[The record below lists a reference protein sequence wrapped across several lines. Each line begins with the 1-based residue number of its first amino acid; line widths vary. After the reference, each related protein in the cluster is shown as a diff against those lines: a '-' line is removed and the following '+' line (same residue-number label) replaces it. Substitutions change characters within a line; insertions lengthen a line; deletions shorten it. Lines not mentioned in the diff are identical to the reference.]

1 MFLMTVDPEDYQN
14 PEMEIW
20 LLAYLYYHQRDQS
33 VVARELL
40 ENMPPSLLKTLPK
53 QIHLDYMV
61 TRFMRAGYFKET
73 VGTHR
78 AGSNYHLL
86 ITDFGIM
93 ELRKQLSPLFKIAKD
108 ESQLSTIIDESV
120 GDEEL
125 RKSIK
130 DFFVKNS
137 GCNGDEFDA
146 RLHEFTDLLG
156 RESVIWIFKLV
167 LASSE
172 KNS

>member
-1 MFLMTVDPEDYQN
+1 MTIDPVDYKN

-20 LLAYLYYHQRDQS
+20 LLAYLYYHRRDQS

-40 ENMPPSLLKTLPK
+40 EKMPQSLLKTLPT
-53 QIHLDYMV
+53 QTHLDYMV
-61 TRFMRAGYFKET
+61 TRFIRAGYLKET
-73 VGTHR
+73 VGIHR

-93 ELRKQLSPLFKIAKD
+93 ELRKQLFPIFQITKD
-108 ESQLSTIIDESV
+108 ESQLSAMIDESV

-130 DFFVKNS
+130 DFFMKNS

-156 RESVIWIFKLV
+156 EESVIWIFKLI

-172 KNS
+172 KR

>member
-1 MFLMTVDPEDYQN
+1 MFLLSIDPTEYQN
-14 PEMEIW
+14 PEIEIW
-20 LLAYLYYHQRDQS
+20 LLTYLYYHRRDQS
-33 VVARELL
+33 VVSRELL
-40 ENMPPSLLKTLPK
+40 ENIPQSLLKNLPK
-53 QIHLDYMV
+53 QDHLHYMV
-61 TRFMRAGYFKET
+61 TRFIRAGYFKEA

-93 ELRKQLSPLFKIAKD
+93 EFRKQLSPLFQITKD
-108 ESQLSTIIDESV
+108 ESQLSSIVDESI
-120 GDEEL
+120 GDVEL

-130 DFFVKNS
+130 DFFIKNN
-137 GCNGDEFDA
+137 GCNEDEFDS

-156 RESVIWIFKLV
+156 KESVIWIFKLI

-172 KNS
+172 KR

>member
-1 MFLMTVDPEDYQN
+1 MTIDPKDYQN

-20 LLAYLYYHQRDQS
+20 LLTYLYYHRRDQS
-33 VVARELL
+33 VVVRELL
-40 ENMPPSLLKTLPK
+40 ENIPQSLLKTLPK
-53 QIHLDYMV
+53 QTHLDYMI
-61 TRFMRAGYFKET
+61 TRFIRAGYFKET

-93 ELRKQLSPLFKIAKD
+93 ELRRQLSPLFKIAKD
-108 ESQLSTIIDESV
+108 KSQLSIIIDESV

-125 RKSIK
+125 RKLIK

-137 GCNGDEFDA
+137 GCNEDEFDA

-156 RESVIWIFKLV
+156 QYSVMWIFKLI

>member
-1 MFLMTVDPEDYQN
+1 MTTDPIDYQN

-20 LLAYLYYHQRDQS
+20 LLTYIYYHRRDQS

-40 ENMPPSLLKTLPK
+40 ENMPQSLRKTLPK
-53 QIHLDYMV
+53 QTHLDNMV
-61 TRFMRAGYFKET
+61 TRFIRAGYFKET
-73 VGTHR
+73 VGSHR

-93 ELRKQLSPLFKIAKD
+93 EFRKQLSPLFQISKD
-108 ESQLSTIIDESV
+108 EPQLSAIVDEFV

-156 RESVIWIFKLV
+156 KESVIWIFKLI

-172 KNS
+172 KR